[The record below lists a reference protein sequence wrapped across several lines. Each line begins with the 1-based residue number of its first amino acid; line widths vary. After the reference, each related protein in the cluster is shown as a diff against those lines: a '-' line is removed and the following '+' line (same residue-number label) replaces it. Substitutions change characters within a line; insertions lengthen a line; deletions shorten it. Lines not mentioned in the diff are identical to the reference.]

1 MSRADRLQSLVERG
15 FVALDGGDPD
25 AAARALEQARR
36 ISRDDAGVLLL
47 DAALA
52 DDAGDP
58 DAALAIYHK
67 LAESHPDDPVP
78 HVHAG
83 GVYLYSKGDPQ
94 QALEAADRAI
104 ERVEEDDELA
114 EAIQLKV
121 RALAALE
128 RGDEAAAVLRELDT
142 SIIDDPQTIDAIAD
156 AALEAGLASAAITWW
171 QRLANDDEWG
181 ADAWHGIGYARE
193 AQGDGSAQAKA
204 WLETRRRDA
213 QEPAPTWHLAHDDF
227 ERIAAAAL
235 GELPDAARERL
246 ANVPVLVDDLPSEEQ
261 VKDGVDPRVLGLF
274 DGTPMPAESAVGGAP
289 SVTTI
294 HLFQKNLEAAAADAD
309 DLREQIRVTV
319 LHETAHFFGLDE
331 DDLEAIGLD

>member
-1 MSRADRLQSLVERG
+1 MSRADRLQTLVERG
-15 FVALDGGDPD
+15 FVALDGGDPE
-25 AAARALEQARR
+25 AAARALDQARR

-47 DAALA
+47 DAALL

-58 DAALAIYHK
+58 DAALVIYHR
-67 LAESHPDDPVP
+67 LAEAHPDDPVP

-83 GVYLYSKGDPQ
+83 GVYLYSKGDPNG
-94 QALEAADRAI
+94 ALEAADRAI

-121 RALAALE
+121 RALAALG
-128 RGDEAAAVLRELDT
+128 RADEAATALRELDT

-156 AALEAGLASAAITWW
+156 AALEAGQASAAITWW

-181 ADAWHGIGYARE
+181 ADAWYGIGCARE
-193 AQGDGSAQAKA
+193 AQGDGAAQAKA

-213 QEPAPTWHLAHDDF
+213 GEPPAPWHLAPEAF
-227 ERIAAAAL
+227 EEIAAAAL

-246 ANVPVLVDDLPSEEQ
+246 TNVPVLVDDLPSENL

-274 DGTPMPAESAVGGAP
+274 EGTPMPAESVLGGGP
-289 SVTTI
+289 TVTTI
-294 HLFQKNLEAAAADAD
+294 HLFQRNLEAAAADAD
-309 DLREQIRVTV
+309 DLREQIRITV